1 MKMLKFLKKL
11 IFKLVHFSQF
21 MNLYNYNDIFDELF
35 SKLSISKRL
44 KFQNKVII
52 QNINLH

>member
-1 MKMLKFLKKL
+1 
-11 IFKLVHFSQF
+11 

-52 QNINLH
+52 QNINLY